1 MYPQTKEAQQRM
13 EEMRQLL
20 GQRDNTPRS
29 HLRSVALRATQS
41 MDAGGP
47 GRANMD
53 TSIVGR
59 SIENMT
65 NELDDTLSRAAR
77 STDAMQ
83 EDIDEL
89 QASLQEVR

>member
-53 TSIVGR
+53 TSFVGR

-65 NELDDTLSRAAR
+65 NELYDTLSRAAR

>member
-1 MYPQTKEAQQRM
+1 
-13 EEMRQLL
+13 
-20 GQRDNTPRS
+20 
-29 HLRSVALRATQS
+29 

-59 SIENMT
+59 SLENMA

-89 QASLQEVR
+89 QASLREVR